1 MYKIVDNYCSSCEIS
16 ARRRLGSPKPI
27 ALLGALRTVNFPF
40 ERVAV
45 DVVGP
50 FPTTKR
56 GNKVLVVFLTILP
69 SGLRRLQSQIR
80 RSKQ

>member
-56 GNKVLVVFLTILP
+56 GNKVLVVFIDHL
-69 SGLRRLQSQIR
+69 SGLGRWQSRIR
-80 RSKQ
+80 RPKQ